1 MMIFPRFSSILKG
14 MELETF
20 YPPCFMTSSNWFVQ
34 ESNYNYNTEWTRE
47 ENKQFES
54 ALAIYDKDTPDRWR
68 KVAAMIPGKTEFD
81 VIKQYKELEEDVTE
95 IEAGRVPIPGYIAS
109 SFTFELVSNHSYYDG
124 CRKRAATLKGSD
136 QERKKGVPW
145 TEEEHR
151 RFLMGLMKYGKGD
164 WRNISRNFVVTK
176 TPTQVASHAQKYYI
190 RQKDSG
196 GKDKRRP
203 SIHDITTVNLTET
216 ATSDK
221 NNPLVLNES
230 LMLAP
235 QQKLSASMSKVQLD
249 WINHYNDGSLMVF
262 NPTCDD
268 LLKLQGQ
275 DLYDCAFH
283 EAYAKLQVPSF
294 RTASR
299 DFNKEADYG
308 IHAL

>member
-1 MMIFPRFSSILKG
+1 
-14 MELETF
+14 MELETL
-20 YPPCFMTSSNWFVQ
+20 YPPCFMSSSNLFVQ
-34 ESNYNYNTEWTRE
+34 ESNNNIEWTRE

-54 ALAIYDKDTPDRWR
+54 AIAIYDKDTPDRWL

-81 VIKQYKELEEDVTE
+81 VIKQYRELEEDVTE

-109 SFTFELVSNHSYYDG
+109 SFTFELVSNQNYDG
-124 CRKRAATLKGSD
+124 CRKRAATVGGSD

-196 GKDKRRP
+196 VKDKRRP

-216 ATSDK
+216 VTSDK
-221 NNPLVLNES
+221 NNPLLFNES
-230 LMLAP
+230 LMLEP
-235 QQKLSASMSKVQLD
+235 QQKLSTSMSKVQLE
-249 WINHYNDGSLMVF
+249 WINHNNDGSLMVF
-262 NPTCDD
+262 NPNCDD
-268 LLKLQGQ
+268 LLKVQEQ
-275 DLYDCAFH
+275 DLNDCAFH
-283 EAYAKLQVPSF
+283 EAYAKLQIPSF
-294 RTASR
+294 TTASR
-299 DFNKEADYG
+299 DFNKEAVFG
-308 IHAL
+308 IHALS